1 MVFGC
6 TAYLLV
12 FSLAPGLYSQ
22 YQNSLA
28 ISKHERIIKM
38 PLISFSRG
46 QQNLIKVFTRNN
58 LLINLCSQNMFPLE
72 NWLHYEFFLSNSVEP
87 EKGLPSPSGPFILQ
101 PLFQKV
107 VEKWFEKSGSRKVVD
122 QKKRWFYTINPHFFR
137 LEKSG

>member
-87 EKGLPSPSGPFILQ
+87 EKGLPSPSALYEIISVIILT
-101 PLFQKV
+101 LCNRRSIF
-107 VEKWFEKSGSRKVVD
+107 SLD
-122 QKKRWFYTINPHFFR
+122 MYCNP
-137 LEKSG
+137 K